1 MRLSR
6 ADSRNGRKGETATEN
21 GRVSVRLLESARQT
35 DRAFDYLIPEDMHI
49 SPGAIVTVPF
59 GRQNRLVSAVADRVY
74 YPGGAPD
81 AFGWTEAGRRSGC
94 GRCGIRRGKTEECGA
109 VRRGSRPPRRRRRR
123 RDLRRRRYRRRR
135 AAAQIRRLRDK
146 FRIAHTGVSLACA
159 FHARTHALHLRRCGK
174 DHAPVGGAVEHIRN
188 LLRG

>member
-81 AFGWTEAGRRSGC
+81 VSDGPKPDGEAAADGAGY
-94 GRCGIRRGKTEECGA
+94 GAAKQKNAVQYGAAADRRGAGDGGEISDGGDIAEGA
-109 VRRGSRPPRRRRRR
+109 PR
-123 RDLRRRRYRRRR
+123 LKYV
-135 AAAQIRRLRDK
+135 ASVINSA
-146 FRIAHTGVSLACA
+146 SL
-159 FHARTHALHLRRCGK
+159 T
-174 DHAPVGGAVEHIRN
+174 PE
-188 LLRG
+188 LL

>member
-81 AFGWTEAGRRSGC
+81 VSDGTKPDGEAAADGAGY
-94 GRCGIRRGKTEECGA
+94 GAAKQKNAVQYGAAADRRGAGDGGEISDG
-109 VRRGSRPPRRRRRR
+109 
-123 RDLRRRRYRRRR
+123 RRYRRKARR
-135 AAAQIRRLRDK
+135 GSN
-146 FRIAHTGVSLACA
+146 TS
-159 FHARTHALHLRRCGK
+159 
-174 DHAPVGGAVEHIRN
+174 PP
-188 LLRG
+188 

>member
-81 AFGWTEAGRRSGC
+81 ASDGPKPDGEAAADGAGY
-94 GRCGIRRGKTEECGA
+94 GAAKQKNAVQYGAAADRRGAGDGGEISDGGDIAEGA
-109 VRRGSRPPRRRRRR
+109 PR
-123 RDLRRRRYRRRR
+123 LKYV
-135 AAAQIRRLRDK
+135 ASVINSA
-146 FRIAHTGVSLACA
+146 SLTPE
-159 FHARTHALHLRRCGK
+159 FL
-174 DHAPVGGAVEHIRN
+174 
-188 LLRG
+188 